1 MEKIVKNFV
10 QNYES
15 HDCEAREHEW
25 VDVTLTYEEAK
36 ARCNNAWCEGARM
49 VEKTFDPETFKITT
63 KVVKTWEKTKKT
75 GTYRWDYEEKI
86 F

>member
-15 HDCEAREHEW
+15 YDCEAREHEW
-25 VDVTLTYEEAK
+25 IDVTLTYEEAK
-36 ARCNNAWCEGARM
+36 ARCNNAWCEGARV

-63 KVVKTWEKTKKT
+63 KVVKAWEKTKKV
-75 GTYRWDYEEKI
+75 GTYKRDYEEKI